1 MATPSYETVTAMIAP
16 ALFLTATGSLIIST
30 ATRMGRIVDCI
41 RVLVEL
47 CHRMGR
53 GDEAFDFPEV
63 RRRHALDELRHL
75 QDRSD
80 RAMAAVTML
89 YMAFGSF
96 SATSM
101 VIAIDSVVGHRIV
114 ALPALFA
121 ATGVVL
127 LLIACVN
134 LVIEARTALRSNDM
148 EVRFFHKFEGLR
160 EAAGATTPD
169 AGQLWS
175 SARRLLSEFRLP
187 IAPESRRGGRP
198 GSGPA
203 RWLAT
208 EHR

>member
-30 ATRMGRIVDCI
+30 ATRMGRIVDRI

-148 EVRFFHKFEGLR
+148 EVRFFHEFEGLR

-169 AGQLWS
+169 AGQL
-175 SARRLLSEFRLP
+175 
-187 IAPESRRGGRP
+187 
-198 GSGPA
+198 
-203 RWLAT
+203 
-208 EHR
+208 